1 MGWIRNKLILWNF
14 CSKLDSFNLIC
25 QAPCQICPIWYTG
38 IFEMDEAYA
47 GDSVVN
53 FEQVDITSCVGF
65 RKFLSERAFL
75 PFSTPRDAQTLWPT
89 GRQILVLENNHIMFD
104 RKFLEGLVF
113 KIKISGLGQNRPRD
127 DASIMK
133 LKWRSC

>member
-38 IFEMDEAYA
+38 IFEMGEAYA
-47 GDSVVN
+47 GE
-53 FEQVDITSCVGF
+53 FWTTWHYQL
-65 RKFLSERAFL
+65 RWL
-75 PFSTPRDAQTLWPT
+75 PE
-89 GRQILVLENNHIMFD
+89 ILVREGVFAISDPKRCTNSLTCRETNFGENHCMFD

>member
-47 GDSVVN
+47 GE
-53 FEQVDITSCVGF
+53 FWTSWHYQLRWLPEILVREGF
-65 RKFLSERAFL
+65 FL

-89 GRQILVLENNHIMFD
+89 GRQILVLENNQFNI
-104 RKFLEGLVF
+104 KFLEGLVF
-113 KIKISGLGQNRPRD
+113 EIKISGLGQNRPRD